1 MQCSYNWDSV
11 SYKKTKNNVKFK
23 LNNIYHTH
31 FQSFI
36 SYIARHSFLT
46 TRIHF
51 PFDSITESP
60 KTSFLFVKT
69 VPHVSVRKRQ
79 RIIHFFFAILI
90 LISFG
95 IFSFTFKRYPIV
107 RFRPFSIKPKHQ
119 IKQSEK
125 SFFWFCLRRRTFF
138 QSMGKIKYAVLQP
151 SALRVCDIKC
161 ENITG
166 TPVVVVFSLE

>member
-1 MQCSYNWDSV
+1 MQCSYNWDPV

-79 RIIHFFFAILI
+79 RIIHFFCYFNTDFIRN
-90 LISFG
+90 F
-95 IFSFTFKRYPIV
+95 FFTFKRYPIV

-119 IKQSEK
+119 IKQSEN
-125 SFFWFCLRRRTFF
+125 SFFWFVFA
-138 QSMGKIKYAVLQP
+138 AVH
-151 SALRVCDIKC
+151 SSRAWAK
-161 ENITG
+161 
-166 TPVVVVFSLE
+166 